1 MNHDQAWQ
9 KLPDLLED
17 RDDAAL
23 LAHVRDCPA
32 CQRQLFLLGRVDRIL
47 RRDTPEIPSGSRRLR
62 RTTILAAAG
71 AVAAAAAVAATL
83 ALLLARSLQA
93 VAYTLHTPTGRLVGQ
108 ATIGKTEAHNASLTL
123 AAHDLPTARGQVL
136 VLWASDGVASIPVG
150 RFMVDSDGD
159 CRVRFNLPDN
169 HAWHEFWVTH
179 ETGRVIA
186 RSPD

>member
-32 CQRQLFLLGRVDRIL
+32 CQRQLFLLGRIDRML
-47 RRDTPEIPSGSRRLR
+47 RQDTPEIPRRSRRPR
-62 RTTILAAAG
+62 RTTILAAG
-71 AVAAAAAVAATL
+71 AAITAAAAVAAAL
-83 ALLLARSLQA
+83 ALLLTRPPQA
-93 VAYTLHTPTGRLVGQ
+93 VAYTLHTTTGQFVGQ
-108 ATIGKTEAHNASLTL
+108 ATIGKTDAHNASLTL

-136 VLWASDGVASIPVG
+136 VLWASDGAASIPVG

-159 CRVRFNLPDN
+159 CHVRFNLPDN

-179 ETGRVIA
+179 ETGPIIA
-186 RSPD
+186 RGPD